1 MAKMASEA
9 VTSRGRILCSYLPKK
24 KRKKKTWKYPHEI
37 SPWHP
42 IYIPFIYPL
51 YPHDIPFISSL
62 YPHYIPIHDILF
74 TSHYI
79 SVTSPFYIRYIPNI
93 YPLTIDY
100 FTTLIVD
107 VPLYPHEIPIN
118 YWVNHHPPVIKH
130 GLPTMVD
137 YTGHQLILGYISY
150 IMLYTSFYPMIS
162 PLDIPIEMPNC
173 WWSHYI
179 PMNSHELVAQ
189 PSCINQVI
197 QGLPSVPA
205 KRYLLGPPHA
215 QIAATMDWGQEA
227 SVLEIY

>member
-1 MAKMASEA
+1 M
-9 VTSRGRILCSYLPKK
+9 TSP
-24 KRKKKTWKYPHEI
+24 
-37 SPWHP
+37 
-42 IYIPFIYPL
+42 
-51 YPHDIPFISSL
+51 L
-62 YPHYIPIHDILF
+62 YPHYIRI
-74 TSHYI
+74 TSPSMTSSLHPHWIY
-79 SVTSPFYIRYIPNI
+79 VTSPLYIRYIPINHWLFYHSLPI
-93 YPLTIDY
+93 
-100 FTTLIVD
+100 TTLIVVD

-137 YTGHQLILGYISY
+137 YTGYQLILGYISY
-150 IMLYTSFYPMIS
+150 ITLYTSFYPMIS
-162 PLDIPIEMPNC
+162 PVDIPIEMPNC

-197 QGLPSVPA
+197 QGLPSVPT